1 MCLACDWQQVEAGG
15 SFHLKVGQIT
25 PLVHTKEKDEDFG
38 LSACRCTSL
47 GLGADVTKD
56 GGVSVLTAENFDEVI
71 EGNEFVLVEFYAPW
85 CGDCKAL
92 APEYAKA
99 AGILA
104 EKESKIV
111 RAKVDATEEGSVAE
125 KFEVRGYPTLKLFR
139 NGKAT

>member
-1 MCLACDWQQVEAGG
+1 M
-15 SFHLKVGQIT
+15 
-25 PLVHTKEKDEDFG
+25 
-38 LSACRCTSL
+38 
-47 GLGADVTKD
+47 
-56 GGVSVLTAENFDEVI
+56 LTAENFDVI

-99 AGILA
+99 AGILV

-111 RAKVDATEEGSVAE
+111 LAKVDATEEGSVAE

-139 NGKAT
+139 NGKATEYGDGRTADTIVS